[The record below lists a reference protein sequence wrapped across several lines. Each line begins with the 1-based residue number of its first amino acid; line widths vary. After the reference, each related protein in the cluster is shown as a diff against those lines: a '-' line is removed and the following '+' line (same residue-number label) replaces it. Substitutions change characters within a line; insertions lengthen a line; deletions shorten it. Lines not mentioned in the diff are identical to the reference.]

1 MIHIKQFVHNHFISS
16 RIFEKMSLYT
26 VASRLVD
33 GLPLF
38 ASTDAGG
45 HETEMMQAK
54 ELIKRI
60 DASSPSKM
68 TLDSGPYSL
77 RCAACRCHAGTTP
90 FTGGCSYVRRRR
102 RLLWSLHTSAY
113 AFVEDQWSV
122 TSRSPSK

>member
-1 MIHIKQFVHNHFISS
+1 
-16 RIFEKMSLYT
+16 MSLYT
-26 VASRLVD
+26 VASRLAD

-77 RCAACRCHAGTTP
+77 RYVTVFAGTVCTFAC
-90 FTGGCSYVRRRR
+90 FTAPDPTISESCSPPKLDLVNVLLACWSLVLVKILLPAPLCTTRCRG
-102 RLLWSLHTSAY
+102 RLLLSA
-113 AFVEDQWSV
+113 
-122 TSRSPSK
+122 